1 MEAERAQ
8 MRLQEQHARHLAGL
22 NLNDTKLL
30 QDPALLEEL
39 EDLRPK
45 VSGSAYIRTHLWWRT
60 CAPR

>member
-1 MEAERAQ
+1 